1 MIIFFQHVFI
11 NSLQKIIHVHSWTKR
26 REERREKRREKRRRI
41 PIRKTGIFS
50 MNLIKKEKK
59 KKE

>member
-26 REERREKRREKRRRI
+26 REERREKREEERREKKNTDKENRN
-41 PIRKTGIFS
+41 IFYEL
-50 MNLIKKEKK
+50 N
-59 KKE
+59 